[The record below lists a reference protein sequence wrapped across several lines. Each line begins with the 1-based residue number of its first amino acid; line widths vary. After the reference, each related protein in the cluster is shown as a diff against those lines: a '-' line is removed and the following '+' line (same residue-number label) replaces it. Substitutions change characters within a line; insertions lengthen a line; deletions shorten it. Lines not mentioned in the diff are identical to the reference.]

1 MLKGIIVTTLLL
13 FSSPVL
19 AFETGGDEGMEFF
32 NQILENVNEYHLQ
45 QTMTKPED
53 ALDDALDNFWNTYE
67 Q

>member
-1 MLKGIIVTTLLL
+1 MVKSIIVTTLLL

-32 NQILENVNEYHLQ
+32 NQILENVKEYHLQ

-53 ALDDALDNFWNTYE
+53 ALDKALDDFWSTYE
-67 Q
+67 